1 MSKYRIIG
9 NMTGNSMDALDFIL
23 TEFDEDKITDICAYS
38 KPYDNI
44 MQKDIDKSQVL
55 LENINKY
62 VFVLFKA
69 AAAAYGGEKKW
80 LIKF

>member
-1 MSKYRIIG
+1 MLKK
-9 NMTGNSMDALDFIL
+9 L
-23 TEFDEDKITDICAYS
+23 IC
-38 KPYDNI
+38 I

-55 LENINKY
+55 LENINRY